1 MQQAKTI
8 QFWTSGNKP
17 SGLPYAATALAIGAV
32 TLCQYLYLPTF
43 AGYPFQFY
51 FPVVAVAALLFG
63 TGIFAAILSG
73 FAALFFFIPPHF
85 SLAITSPG
93 PVLALITFGIGSLV
107 IVLVVSLLSRVANH
121 YFRALERTQLEKS
134 QAVAA
139 LLEMHRR
146 AASGFHDIA
155 ATMASQAPMSDEAKQ
170 VLLAAARRV
179 GAMGRLH
186 DRLALPRDPAVKVN
200 ARNFFERLCDDL
212 QASLGGEYP
221 AQLMPMIESCDIS
234 QQQAVAAGHLL
245 SELVDDA
252 NRRSSARRQVTITVD
267 FTCEENSCTLMLI
280 EQRSSSAAAAA
291 ALRPNRPVIAGLL
304 DQLQGSFEIPETASP
319 TCLIRFPRD
328 HAVAASP

>member
-8 QFWTSGNKP
+8 RFWASGNKP

-134 QAVAA
+134 ETMAIM
-139 LLEMHRR
+139 LEMHRR
-146 AASGFHDIA
+146 AASSFHDIA
-155 ATMASQAPMSDEAKQ
+155 ATIAGQAPASEKAKQ
-170 VLLAAARRV
+170 ALQAAAQRLS
-179 GAMGRLH
+179 AMGRLH
-186 DRLALPRDPAVKVN
+186 DRLAMPRDSAVKVN

-212 QASLGGEYP
+212 QASLGDEHP
-221 AQLMPMIESCDIS
+221 VQLLPMIESCDIS
-234 QQQAVAAGHLL
+234 QRQATVAGHLL
-245 SELVDDA
+245 SELIDDA
-252 NRRSSARRQVTITVD
+252 NRRSCVGKPVSITVD
-267 FTCEENSCTLMLI
+267 FTCENDICTLMLI
-280 EQRSSSAAAAA
+280 EQRSSPA
-291 ALRPNRPVIAGLL
+291 ALRPNRPVIASLL
-304 DQLQGSFEIPETASP
+304 DQLQGSLEIAETASP

-328 HAVAASP
+328 HAATALP